1 MSTFLDLCSAA
12 IHHKTYY
19 ELVLTRHA
27 APSSLARRHFKD
39 LNCDVSMVA
48 TDWFLCL
55 FATSLPPEV
64 AVRVWDVLLFEG
76 SKVGLHNS
84 FIHRQLRLRT

>member
-1 MSTFLDLCSAA
+1 MS
-12 IHHKTYY
+12 I
-19 ELVLTRHA
+19 
-27 APSSLARRHFKD
+27 
-39 LNCDVSMVA
+39 VS

-76 SKVGLHNS
+76 SKVSFLFTVLRFQDCALAYLHKELTV
-84 FIHRQLRLRT
+84 RETET